1 MCGIPAPEKLWPL
14 IVADTGGGK
23 RPLWHPGGEIVTRLA
38 DLSYNARFAGPL
50 LTAGQVILPI
60 PDRIHEQEES
70 KRTNQ

>member
-1 MCGIPAPEKLWPL
+1 
-14 IVADTGGGK
+14 
-23 RPLWHPGGEIVTRLA
+23 LWHPGGEIVTRLA